1 MANTLK
7 ATRDEL
13 AMQLTKA
20 GVTVIPYIPERIVP
34 PVALIEAG
42 APYMELGETFCEFK
56 VGLSVMLFAAHATNE
71 EATNQLDQ
79 VICDVLDEVDTFMI
93 DVVEQ
98 PGNYELPA
106 GQFLGTRIQVHTFKD
121 LSTS

>member
-13 AMQLTKA
+13 ALQLTQA
-20 GVTVIPYIPERIVP
+20 GVTVIPYIPERIIP

-42 APYMELGETFCEFK
+42 APYMEIGETFCEFK
-56 VGLSVMLFAAHATNE
+56 VQLSVMLFAANATNE

-79 VICDVLDEVDTFMI
+79 VICDVLDEVDTFMV

-98 PGNYELPA
+98 PGNYEIPA
-106 GQFLGTRIQVHTFKD
+106 GQYLGTRIQFHTYKD
-121 LSTS
+121 LTTA